1 MEGEWKM
8 NVLYVDTLTYAQG
21 NMYMVASDEG
31 LVYIGTPNAP
41 FEEVEVWAK
50 KPFKGFRFEENKA
63 KLQPY
68 IKQFTAY
75 FNKEL
80 TEFDLPIHIKGTPF
94 QLAVWDALMQ
104 LPYGTTAS
112 YSDIAHRIG
121 NPKAVRAVG
130 GAIGA
135 NPILAIIPC
144 HRVIG
149 KNGKLTGFRSGLAMK
164 EFLLEMERA

>member
-1 MEGEWKM
+1 MD
-8 NVLYVDTLTYAQG
+8 VLYVDTLTYAQG
-21 NMYMVASDEG
+21 DMYIVASDEG
-31 LVYIGTPNAP
+31 LVYIGTPNAS

-50 KPFKGFRFEENKA
+50 KPFKGYRFEENKE
-63 KLQPY
+63 KLQRY
-68 IKQFTAY
+68 VKQLTAY

-80 TEFDLPIHIKGTPF
+80 TEFDVPVHVKGTQF
-94 QLAVWDALMQ
+94 QLAVWNALKE
-104 LPYGTTAS
+104 LPYGTTTT

-130 GAIGA
+130 SAIGA

-149 KNGKLTGFRSGLAMK
+149 KDGKLTGFRSGLAMK
-164 EFLLEMERA
+164 EFLLELERA

>member
-1 MEGEWKM
+1 MD
-8 NVLYVDTLTYAQG
+8 VLYVDTLTYAQG
-21 NMYMVASDEG
+21 NMYIVASDEG
-31 LVYIGTPNAP
+31 LVYIGTPNAS

-50 KPFKGFRFEENKA
+50 KPFKGYRFEENKE
-63 KLQPY
+63 KLQRY
-68 IKQFTAY
+68 VKQLTAY

-80 TEFDLPIHIKGTPF
+80 TEFDVPVHVKGTQF
-94 QLAVWDALMQ
+94 QLAVWNALKE
-104 LPYGTTAS
+104 LPYGTTTT

-130 GAIGA
+130 SAIGA

-149 KNGKLTGFRSGLAMK
+149 KDGKLTGFRSGLAMK
-164 EFLLEMERA
+164 EFLLELERA

>member
-1 MEGEWKM
+1 MDI
-8 NVLYVDTLTYAQG
+8 LYVDTLTYAQG
-21 NMYMVASDEG
+21 NMYIIASDEG

-50 KPFKGFRFEENKA
+50 KPFKGYRFEENKE
-63 KLQPY
+63 KLQQY
-68 IKQFTAY
+68 VKQLAAY

-80 TEFDLPIHIKGTPF
+80 TEFDVPIHVKGTPF
-94 QLAVWDALMQ
+94 QLAVWEALKG
-104 LPYGTTAS
+104 LPYGTTTT

-130 GAIGA
+130 SAIGA

-149 KNGKLTGFRSGLAMK
+149 KDGKLTGFRSGLAMK
-164 EFLLEMERA
+164 EFLLELERA

>member
-1 MEGEWKM
+1 M
-8 NVLYVDTLTYAQG
+8 NILYVDTLTYAQG
-21 NMYMVASDEG
+21 TMYIVASEDG

-41 FEEVEVWAK
+41 FEEVEIWAK
-50 KPFKGFRFEENKA
+50 KPFKGYRFEENKD
-63 KLQPY
+63 KLQQY
-68 IKQFTAY
+68 VKQLSAY

-80 TEFDLPIHIKGTPF
+80 TEFDLPIHVKGTPF
-94 QLAVWDALMQ
+94 QLVVWDALKE
-104 LPYGTTAS
+104 LPFGTTTT

-130 GAIGA
+130 SAIGA

-149 KNGKLTGFRSGLAMK
+149 KDGKLTGFRSGLAMK
-164 EFLLEMERA
+164 EFLLELERV

>member
-1 MEGEWKM
+1 MDI
-8 NVLYVDTLTYAQG
+8 LYVDTLTYAQG
-21 NMYMVASDEG
+21 TMYIIASDDG

-50 KPFKGFRFEENKA
+50 KSFKGYRFEDNKE
-63 KLQPY
+63 KLQQY
-68 IKQFTAY
+68 VKQLSAY

-80 TEFDLPIHIKGTPF
+80 TEFDLPIHVKGTPF
-94 QLAVWDALMQ
+94 QLAVWDALKE
-104 LPYGTTAS
+104 LPYGTTTT

-130 GAIGA
+130 SAIGA

-149 KNGKLTGFRSGLAMK
+149 KDGKLTGFRSGLAMK
-164 EFLLEMERA
+164 EFLLELERV

>member
-1 MEGEWKM
+1 MDI
-8 NVLYVDTLTYAQG
+8 LYVDTLTYAQG
-21 NMYMVASDEG
+21 NMYIIASDEG

-50 KPFKGFRFEENKA
+50 KLFKGYRFEENKE
-63 KLQPY
+63 KLQQY
-68 IKQFTAY
+68 VKQLTSY

-80 TEFDLPIHIKGTPF
+80 TEFDVPIHVKGTPF
-94 QLAVWDALMQ
+94 QLAVWEALKG
-104 LPYGTTAS
+104 LPYGTTTT

-130 GAIGA
+130 SAIGA

-149 KNGKLTGFRSGLAMK
+149 KDGKLTGFRSGLAMK
-164 EFLLEMERA
+164 EFLLELERV

>member
-1 MEGEWKM
+1 MDI
-8 NVLYVDTLTYAQG
+8 LYVDTLTYAQG
-21 NMYMVASDEG
+21 TMYIVASEDG

-50 KPFKGFRFEENKA
+50 KPFKGYRFEENKE
-63 KLQPY
+63 KLQQY
-68 IKQFTAY
+68 VKQLSAY

-80 TEFDLPIHIKGTPF
+80 TEFDLPIHVKGTAF
-94 QLAVWDALMQ
+94 QLAVWEALKE
-104 LPYGTTAS
+104 LPYGTTTT

-130 GAIGA
+130 SAIGA

-149 KNGKLTGFRSGLAMK
+149 KDGKLTGFRSGLAMK
-164 EFLLEMERA
+164 EFLLELERV

>member
-1 MEGEWKM
+1 MD
-8 NVLYVDTLTYAQG
+8 VLYVDTLTYAQG
-21 NMYMVASDEG
+21 SMYIVASDEG

-50 KPFKGFRFEENKA
+50 KRFKGYHFEENKE
-63 KLQPY
+63 KLQKY
-68 IKQFTAY
+68 VKQLTAY

-80 TEFDLPIHIKGTPF
+80 IEFDVPVHVKGTPF
-94 QLAVWDALMQ
+94 QLAVWDALKE
-104 LPYGTTAS
+104 LPYGTTTT

-130 GAIGA
+130 SAIGA

-149 KNGKLTGFRSGLAMK
+149 KDGKLTGFRSGLAMK
-164 EFLLEMERA
+164 EFLLELERA

>member
-1 MEGEWKM
+1 MDI
-8 NVLYVDTLTYAQG
+8 LYVDTLTYAQG
-21 NMYMVASDEG
+21 NMYIIASDEG

-50 KPFKGFRFEENKA
+50 RPFKGYRFEENKE
-63 KLQPY
+63 KLQQY
-68 IKQFTAY
+68 VKQLNAF

-80 TEFDLPIHIKGTPF
+80 TEFDVPIHVKGTPF
-94 QLAVWDALMQ
+94 QLAVWEALKE
-104 LPYGTTAS
+104 LPYGTTTT
-112 YSDIAHRIG
+112 YSNIAHRIG

-130 GAIGA
+130 SAIGA

-149 KNGKLTGFRSGLAMK
+149 KDGKLTGFRSGLAMK
-164 EFLLEMERA
+164 EFLLELERA

>member
-1 MEGEWKM
+1 MD
-8 NVLYVDTLTYAQG
+8 VLYVDTLTYAQG
-21 NMYMVASDEG
+21 TMYIVASDEG
-31 LVYIGTPNAP
+31 LVYIGTPNVS
-41 FEEVEVWAK
+41 FDEVEVWAK
-50 KPFKGFRFEENKA
+50 KPFKGYRFEEHKA

-68 IKQFTAY
+68 IKQLTAY
-75 FNKEL
+75 FNGEL
-80 TEFDLPIHIKGTPF
+80 TEFDLPIHVKGTPF
-94 QLAVWDALMQ
+94 QLAVWDALKE
-104 LPYGTTAS
+104 LPYGATAT

-130 GAIGA
+130 SAIGA

-164 EFLLEMERA
+164 EFLLELERV

>member
-1 MEGEWKM
+1 MDI
-8 NVLYVDTLTYAQG
+8 LYVDTLTYAQG
-21 NMYMVASDEG
+21 NMYIVASDEG

-50 KPFKGFRFEENKA
+50 KPFKGYRFEENKE
-63 KLQPY
+63 KLQQY
-68 IKQFTAY
+68 VKQLKAY

-80 TEFDLPIHIKGTPF
+80 TKFDVPIHVKGTPF
-94 QLAVWDALMQ
+94 QLAVWEALKG
-104 LPYGTTAS
+104 LPYGTTTT

-130 GAIGA
+130 SAIGA

-149 KNGKLTGFRSGLAMK
+149 KDGKLTGFRSGLAMK
-164 EFLLEMERA
+164 EFLLELERA

>member
-1 MEGEWKM
+1 MD
-8 NVLYVDTLTYAQG
+8 VLYVDTLTYAQG
-21 NMYMVASDEG
+21 NMYIVASDEG

-50 KPFKGFRFEENKA
+50 KPFKGYRFEEKKE

-68 IKQFTAY
+68 AKQLTAY

-80 TEFDLPIHIKGTPF
+80 IEFDVPVHVKGTPF
-94 QLAVWDALMQ
+94 QLAVWDALKE
-104 LPYGTTAS
+104 LPYGTTTT
-112 YSDIAHRIG
+112 YSDIAYRIG

-130 GAIGA
+130 SAIGA

-149 KNGKLTGFRSGLAMK
+149 KDGKLTGFRSGLALK
-164 EFLLEMERA
+164 EFLLELERA

>member
-1 MEGEWKM
+1 MDI
-8 NVLYVDTLTYAQG
+8 LYVDTLTYAQG
-21 NMYMVASDEG
+21 KMYIIASDEG

-50 KPFKGFRFEENKA
+50 KPFKGYRFEENKE
-63 KLQPY
+63 KLQQY
-68 IKQFTAY
+68 VKQLTAY
-75 FNKEL
+75 FNKEI
-80 TEFDLPIHIKGTPF
+80 TEFDIPIHVKGTPF
-94 QLAVWDALMQ
+94 QLAVWEALKG
-104 LPYGTTAS
+104 LPYGTTTT

-130 GAIGA
+130 SAIGA

-149 KNGKLTGFRSGLAMK
+149 KDGKLTGFRSGLAMK
-164 EFLLEMERA
+164 EFLLELERA

>member
-1 MEGEWKM
+1 MDI
-8 NVLYVDTLTYAQG
+8 LYVDTLTYAQG
-21 NMYMVASDEG
+21 NMYIIASDEG

-50 KPFKGFRFEENKA
+50 KPFKGYHFEENKE
-63 KLQPY
+63 KLQQY
-68 IKQFTAY
+68 VKQLKAY

-80 TEFDLPIHIKGTPF
+80 TEFDVPIHVKGTPF
-94 QLAVWDALMQ
+94 QLAVWEALKGV
-104 LPYGTTAS
+104 PYGTTTT

-130 GAIGA
+130 SAIGA

-149 KNGKLTGFRSGLAMK
+149 KDGKLTGFRSGLAMK
-164 EFLLEMERA
+164 EFLLELERA

>member
-1 MEGEWKM
+1 MD
-8 NVLYVDTLTYAQG
+8 VLYVDTLTYAQG
-21 NMYMVASDEG
+21 DMYIVASDEG
-31 LVYIGTPNAP
+31 LVYIGTPNAS

-50 KPFKGFRFEENKA
+50 KPFKGYRFEENKE
-63 KLQPY
+63 KLQRY
-68 IKQFTAY
+68 VKQLKAY

-80 TEFDLPIHIKGTPF
+80 TEFDVPVHVKGTQF
-94 QLAVWDALMQ
+94 QLAVWNALKE
-104 LPYGTTAS
+104 LPYGTTTT

-130 GAIGA
+130 SAIGA

-149 KNGKLTGFRSGLAMK
+149 KDGKLTGFRSGLAMK
-164 EFLLEMERA
+164 EFLLELERA

>member
-1 MEGEWKM
+1 MDI
-8 NVLYVDTLTYAQG
+8 LYVDTLTYAQG
-21 NMYMVASDEG
+21 NMYIVASDEG

-41 FEEVEVWAK
+41 FEEVEVWAN
-50 KPFKGFRFEENKA
+50 KPFKGYRFEENKE
-63 KLQPY
+63 KLQQY
-68 IKQFTAY
+68 VKQLTAY

-80 TEFDLPIHIKGTPF
+80 TEFDVPVHVKGTAF
-94 QLAVWDALMQ
+94 QLAVWDALKE
-104 LPYGTTAS
+104 LPYGTTTT

-130 GAIGA
+130 SAIGA

-149 KNGKLTGFRSGLAMK
+149 KDGKLTGFRSGLAMK
-164 EFLLEMERA
+164 EFLLELEKA